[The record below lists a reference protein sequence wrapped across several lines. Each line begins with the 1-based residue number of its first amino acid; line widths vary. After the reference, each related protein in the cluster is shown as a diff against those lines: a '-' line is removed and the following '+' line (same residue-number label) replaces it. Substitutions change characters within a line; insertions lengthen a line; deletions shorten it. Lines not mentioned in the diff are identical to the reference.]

1 MNPFPRLLL
10 SLAAGLLV
18 TACAGWE
25 ERQQGMRDTDRAR
38 ENDRRLCMT
47 QPPAQVEACLQRME
61 SEYIAREN
69 MRKVEPRT
77 PPATATETGADA
89 APE

>member
-1 MNPFPRLLL
+1 MNPVARLLL
-10 SLAAGLLV
+10 SAAAGLLV

-25 ERQQGMRDTDRAR
+25 ERQQGMRESDRAR

-61 SEYIAREN
+61 AEYIAREN

-77 PPATATETGADA
+77 PPAA
-89 APE
+89 APEAGAGAAPQ